1 MVETKRNHTLR
12 KNIIRNYNDDDL
24 AEFLQRIYEHGRSCH
39 GSVNCQFCNFKMCKG
54 REYIKNWIDK
64 EIGSGKD
71 SFDSFNEFP
80 IL

>member
-1 MVETKRNHTLR
+1 MIETKRNHTLR
-12 KNIIRNYNDDDL
+12 KNIIRNYNDNDL
-24 AEFLQRIYEHGRSCH
+24 AEFLYRIYEHGKSCH
-39 GSVNCQFCNFKMCKG
+39 NSENCQFCNFKMCKG

-71 SFDSFNEFP
+71 SFDNFNEFP

>member
-39 GSVNCQFCNFKMCKG
+39 GSANCQFCNFKMC
-54 REYIKNWIDK
+54 ESSFIKQWINK
-64 EIGSGKD
+64 EIGSGQD